1 MTTVRPA
8 PVCFWSFAGFPE
20 SGVSMIEFQKIT
32 DAEGLSSIRAIADE
46 VWPETFAPILSPEQI
61 VYMMKMMYAPEVME
75 KELANGF
82 FFDLLTIDGVDA
94 GYMVYAPYEE
104 PETMKLHKLYLLEE
118 FQGKGF
124 GQKMLHHVAE
134 EARKRG
140 FKFLILAVNKQNTK
154 AQKAY
159 ERFGFKQYKAVQID
173 IGNGFIMDDYWLRY
187 SL

>member
-1 MTTVRPA
+1 MEIWFGSPDRWR
-8 PVCFWSFAGFPE
+8 F
-20 SGVSMIEFQKIT
+20 SGEQMEEFVSLQT
-32 DAEGLSSIRAIADE
+32 ADALARVRAIADD
-46 VWPETFAPILSPEQI
+46 VWPKTFREILSPEQI

-82 FFDLLTIDGVDA
+82 SFDLLTIDGVDA
-94 GYMVYAPYEE
+94 GYMVYAPYDE